1 MPTCGKFLWFCLF
14 FSKNNFVLFAHVSC
28 PSKIVSIVTILC
40 LFFQK
45 KSETQKLKRT
55 KFTYDFGNY
64 FLSLKHFEHFFFELF
79 LPPIIFVSP
88 LVKIQSVN
96 FDVCLHLRKKRA
108 KQRNVRT
115 ESSEC
120 DIVAVP
126 HFCLQHFLLHLLFRW
141 LCFQKQWQL
150 YINNNN

>member
-1 MPTCGKFLWFCLF
+1 MLISCLLSRADVRQVPLILFVF

-64 FLSLKHFEHFFFELF
+64 FLSLKHFEHFFF
-79 LPPIIFVSP
+79 
-88 LVKIQSVN
+88 
-96 FDVCLHLRKKRA
+96 
-108 KQRNVRT
+108 
-115 ESSEC
+115 
-120 DIVAVP
+120 
-126 HFCLQHFLLHLLFRW
+126 
-141 LCFQKQWQL
+141 
-150 YINNNN
+150 